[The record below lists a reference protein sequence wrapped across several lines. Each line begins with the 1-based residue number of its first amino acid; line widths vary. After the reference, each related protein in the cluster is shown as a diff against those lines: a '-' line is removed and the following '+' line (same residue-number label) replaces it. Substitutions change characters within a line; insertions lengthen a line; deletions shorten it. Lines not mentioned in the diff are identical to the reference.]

1 MKKVSIIMPNYNH
14 APFLRERL
22 DSIFA
27 QDYANKEVILLDDA
41 STDESK
47 TVINEYAVR
56 PEVKHV
62 ILNDANSGNTFIQWE
77 KGLSLATGDYIWIAE
92 SDDVADSRLVSRLV
106 GVLEQSDAMIAFA
119 HSEWIDEVGTIIP
132 RNYDKQWSKDFVM
145 DGVSFVKKYLL
156 GYSHICNASAVL
168 FRRSALGGVDMEQ
181 VQQYSASGDRLFWI
195 SIALQGK
202 VAYVTDALNRFRQ
215 HTNKV
220 SGGAEY
226 EGRNIIQDYS
236 IYSSVA
242 PQLCLS
248 RCERRMICGYHWQ
261 AIHRSTVSALG
272 REKAMGV
279 WNAEPLFGWLSWGMY
294 MLCRLKDKVG
304 LGFRV

>member
-41 STDESK
+41 SIDESR
-47 TVINEYAVR
+47 VILNEYAAR

-62 ILNDANSGNTFIQWE
+62 VLNDTNSGNTFMQWE

-92 SDDVADSRLVSRLV
+92 SDDVADSTLVSRLV
-106 GVLEQSDAMIAFA
+106 SALEQSDALIAFA
-119 HSEWIDEVGTIIP
+119 HSEWIDERGVIIP
-132 RNYDKQWSKDFVM
+132 RNRDKQWKSDFVIE
-145 DGVSFVKKYLL
+145 GVPFVKKYLL
-156 GYSHICNASAVL
+156 GYSYICNASAVL
-168 FRRSALGGVDMEQ
+168 FRRSALGGVDMQQ
-181 VQQYSASGDRLFWI
+181 VKQYSASGDRLFWI

-202 VAYVTDALNRFRQ
+202 VTYIAEPLNRFRQ

-226 EGRNIIQDYS
+226 EGRNILQDYA
-236 IYSSVA
+236 IYTHVA
-242 PQLCLS
+242 PRLCLS
-248 RCERRMICGYHWQ
+248 RCERRMVCGYHWQ
-261 AIHRSTVSALG
+261 AIHRPSVSVSG
-272 REKAMGV
+272 REKAMQV
-279 WNAEPLFGWLSWGMY
+279 WGAEPLFGLLSWGMY
-294 MLCRLKDKVG
+294 MLCRLKSKMR
-304 LGFRV
+304 F

>member
-41 STDESK
+41 STDESR
-47 TVINEYAVR
+47 VILNDYAAR

-62 ILNDANSGNTFIQWE
+62 ILNDTNSGNTFMQWE

-92 SDDVADSRLVSRLV
+92 SDDVADSTLVSRLV
-106 GVLEQSDAMIAFA
+106 SALEQSDALIAFA
-119 HSEWIDEVGTIIP
+119 HSEWIDERGVIIP
-132 RNYDKQWSKDFVM
+132 RNRDKQWKSDFVM
-145 DGVSFVKKYLL
+145 EGVPFVKKYLL

-168 FRRSALGGVDMEQ
+168 FHRSALGGVDMQ
-181 VQQYSASGDRLFWI
+181 HVKQYSASGDRLFWI

-202 VAYVTDALNRFRQ
+202 VTYIAEPLNRFRQ

-226 EGRNIIQDYS
+226 EGRNILQDYA
-236 IYSSVA
+236 IYTHVA
-242 PQLCLS
+242 PRLCLS
-248 RCERRMICGYHWQ
+248 RCERRMVCGYHWQ
-261 AIHRSTVSALG
+261 AIHRPTVSVSG
-272 REKAMGV
+272 REKAMQV
-279 WNAEPLFGWLSWGMY
+279 WGAEPLFGLLSWGMY
-294 MLCRLKDKVG
+294 MLCRLKSKMR
-304 LGFRV
+304 F

>member
-41 STDESK
+41 SIDESR
-47 TVINEYAVR
+47 VILNEYAAR

-62 ILNDANSGNTFIQWE
+62 VLNDTNSGNTFMQWE

-92 SDDVADSRLVSRLV
+92 SDDVADSTLVSRLV
-106 GVLEQSDAMIAFA
+106 SALEQSDALIAFA
-119 HSEWIDEVGTIIP
+119 HSEWIDERGVFIP
-132 RNYDKQWSKDFVM
+132 RNRVKQWKSDFVIE
-145 DGVSFVKKYLL
+145 GVPFVKKYLL
-156 GYSHICNASAVL
+156 GYSYICNASAVL
-168 FRRSALGGVDMEQ
+168 FRRSALGGVDMQQ
-181 VQQYSASGDRLFWI
+181 VKQYSASGDRLFWI

-202 VAYVTDALNRFRQ
+202 VTYIAEPLNRFRQ

-226 EGRNIIQDYS
+226 EGRNILQDYA
-236 IYSSVA
+236 IYTHVA
-242 PQLCLS
+242 PRLCLS
-248 RCERRMICGYHWQ
+248 RCERRMVCGYHWQ
-261 AIHRSTVSALG
+261 AIHRPSVSVSG
-272 REKAMGV
+272 REKAMQV
-279 WNAEPLFGWLSWGMY
+279 WGAEPLFGLLSWGMY
-294 MLCRLKDKVG
+294 MLCRLKSKMR
-304 LGFRV
+304 F

>member
-1 MKKVSIIMPNYNH
+1 MPNYNH

-106 GVLEQSDAMIAFA
+106 GVLEQSNAMIAFA

-132 RNYDKQWSKDFVM
+132 RNRDKQWKSDFVM
-145 DGVSFVKKYLL
+145 EGVSFVKKYLL

-181 VQQYSASGDRLFWI
+181 VKQYSASGDRLFWI

-202 VAYVTDALNRFRQ
+202 VAYVADTLSRFRQ

-261 AIHRSTVSALG
+261 AIHRSTVSVNG
-272 REKAMGV
+272 REKAMSV
-279 WNAEPLFGWLSWGMY
+279 WSAEPLFGWLSWGMY

>member
-41 STDESK
+41 STDGSK

-92 SDDVADSRLVSRLV
+92 SDDVADNRLVSRLV

-132 RNYDKQWSKDFVM
+132 RNRDKQWKSDFVM

-168 FRRSALGGVDMEQ
+168 FRRSALGGVNMEQ
-181 VQQYSASGDRLFWI
+181 VKQYTASGDRLFWI

-202 VAYVTDALNRFRQ
+202 VAYVADTLSRFRQ

-248 RCERRMICGYHWQ
+248 QCEQRMVCGYHWQ
-261 AIHRSTVSALG
+261 AIHRSTVSVNG
-272 REKAMGV
+272 REKAMSV
-279 WNAEPLFGWLSWGMY
+279 WSAEPLFGRFSWWMY
-294 MLCRLKDKVG
+294 MLCRLKSKMIC
-304 LGFRV
+304 R

>member
-1 MKKVSIIMPNYNH
+1 MKKVSVIMPNYNH

-41 STDESK
+41 STDESR
-47 TVINEYAVR
+47 TILNEYAAR

-106 GVLEQSDAMIAFA
+106 SALEQSDAMIAFA
-119 HSEWIDEVGTIIP
+119 HSEWIDERGVVIP
-132 RNYDKQWSKDFVM
+132 RNCDKQWSEDFVM
-145 DGVSFVKKYLL
+145 DGVSFIKKYLL

-168 FRRSALGGVDMEQ
+168 FRRSALSGVDMQ
-181 VQQYSASGDRLFWI
+181 HVQQYSASGDRLFWI
-195 SIALQGK
+195 SLALQGK
-202 VAYVTDALNRFRQ
+202 VAYVADSLSRFRQ

-226 EGRNIIQDYS
+226 EGRNIIQDYA
-236 IYSSVA
+236 IYTQIA
-242 PQLCLS
+242 PRLSMS
-248 RCERRMICGYHWQ
+248 RCEQRMVCGYHWH
-261 AIHRSTVSALG
+261 AIHRPSVSVNG
-272 REKAMGV
+272 REKAMSV
-279 WNAEPLFGWLSWGMY
+279 WSAEPLFGRFSWWMY
-294 MLCRLKDKVG
+294 MLCRLKSKMR
-304 LGFRV
+304 F

>member
-41 STDESK
+41 SIDESR
-47 TVINEYAVR
+47 VILNEYAAR

-62 ILNDANSGNTFIQWE
+62 VLNDANSGNTFMQWE

-92 SDDVADSRLVSRLV
+92 SDDVADSTLVSRLV
-106 GVLEQSDAMIAFA
+106 SVLEQSDAMIAFA
-119 HSEWIDEVGTIIP
+119 HSEWIDEAGTIIP

-145 DGVSFVKKYLL
+145 EGVSFVKKYLL
-156 GYSHICNASAVL
+156 GYSYICNASAVL
-168 FRRSALGGVDMEQ
+168 FRRSALGGVDMQ
-181 VQQYSASGDRLFWI
+181 HVKQYSASGDRLFWI
-195 SIALQGK
+195 SLAWQGK
-202 VAYVTDALNRFRQ
+202 VTYIAEPLNRFRQ

-226 EGRNIIQDYS
+226 EGRNILQDYA
-236 IYSSVA
+236 IYTHVA
-242 PQLCLS
+242 PRLCLS
-248 RCERRMICGYHWQ
+248 RCERRMVCGYHWQ
-261 AIHRSTVSALG
+261 AIHRPSVSVSG
-272 REKAMGV
+272 RERAMRV
-279 WNAEPLFGWLSWGMY
+279 WSAEPLFGLLSWGMY
-294 MLCRLKDKVG
+294 MLCRLKSKMR
-304 LGFRV
+304 F

>member
-41 STDESK
+41 SIDESR
-47 TVINEYAVR
+47 VILNEYAAR

-62 ILNDANSGNTFIQWE
+62 ILNDTNSGNTFMQWE

-92 SDDVADSRLVSRLV
+92 SDDVADSTLVSRLV
-106 GVLEQSDAMIAFA
+106 SALEQSDALIAFA
-119 HSEWIDEVGTIIP
+119 HSEWIDERGVIIP
-132 RNYDKQWSKDFVM
+132 RNRDKQWSEDFVM
-145 DGVSFVKKYLL
+145 EGVPFVKKFLL
-156 GYSHICNASAVL
+156 GYSYICNASAVL
-168 FRRSALGGVDMEQ
+168 FRRSALGGVDMQ
-181 VQQYSASGDRLFWI
+181 HVQQYSASGDRLFWI

-202 VAYVTDALNRFRQ
+202 VTYIAEPLNRFRQ

-226 EGRNIIQDYS
+226 EGRNILQDYA
-236 IYSSVA
+236 IYTHVA
-242 PQLCLS
+242 PHLCLS
-248 RCERRMICGYHWQ
+248 RCERRMVCGYHWQ
-261 AIHRSTVSALG
+261 AIHRPAVSALG
-272 REKAMGV
+272 RERAMRV
-279 WNAEPLFGWLSWGMY
+279 WSAEPLFGSLSWGMY
-294 MLCRLKDKVG
+294 MLCRLKSKMR
-304 LGFRV
+304 F

>member
-41 STDESK
+41 STDGSK

-132 RNYDKQWSKDFVM
+132 RNRDKQWKSDFVM

-168 FRRSALGGVDMEQ
+168 FRRSALGGVNMEQ
-181 VQQYSASGDRLFWI
+181 VKQYTASGDRLFWI

-202 VAYVTDALNRFRQ
+202 VAYVADMLSRFRQ

-248 RCERRMICGYHWQ
+248 QCEQRMVCGYHWQ
-261 AIHRSTVSALG
+261 AIHRSTVSVNG
-272 REKAMGV
+272 REKAMSV
-279 WNAEPLFGWLSWGMY
+279 WSAEPLFGRFSWWMY
-294 MLCRLKDKVG
+294 MLCRLKSKMIC
-304 LGFRV
+304 R

>member
-41 STDESK
+41 SIDESR
-47 TVINEYAVR
+47 VILNEYAAR

-62 ILNDANSGNTFIQWE
+62 ILNDTNSGNTFMQWE

-92 SDDVADSRLVSRLV
+92 SDDVADSTLVSRLV
-106 GVLEQSDAMIAFA
+106 SALEQSDALIAFA
-119 HSEWIDEVGTIIP
+119 HSEWIDERGVIIP
-132 RNYDKQWSKDFVM
+132 RNRDKQWSEDFVM
-145 DGVSFVKKYLL
+145 EGVPFVKKYLL

-168 FRRSALGGVDMEQ
+168 FRRSALGGVDMQ
-181 VQQYSASGDRLFWI
+181 HVKQYSASGDRLFWI

-202 VAYVTDALNRFRQ
+202 VTYIAEPLNRFRQ

-226 EGRNIIQDYS
+226 EGRNILQDYA
-236 IYSSVA
+236 IYTHVA
-242 PQLCLS
+242 PHLCLS
-248 RCERRMICGYHWQ
+248 RCERRMVCGYHWQ
-261 AIHRSTVSALG
+261 AIHRPTVSVSG
-272 REKAMGV
+272 REKAMQV
-279 WNAEPLFGWLSWGMY
+279 WGAEPLFGLLSWGMY
-294 MLCRLKDKVG
+294 MLCRLKSKMR
-304 LGFRV
+304 F

>member
-41 STDESK
+41 SIDESR
-47 TVINEYAVR
+47 VILNEYAAR

-62 ILNDANSGNTFIQWE
+62 ILNDTNSGNTFMQWE

-92 SDDVADSRLVSRLV
+92 SDDVADSTLVSRLV
-106 GVLEQSDAMIAFA
+106 SALEQSDALIAFA
-119 HSEWIDEVGTIIP
+119 HSEWIDEAGTIIP

-145 DGVSFVKKYLL
+145 EGVSFVKKYLL
-156 GYSHICNASAVL
+156 GYSYICNASAVL
-168 FRRSALGGVDMEQ
+168 FRRSALGGVDMQ
-181 VQQYSASGDRLFWI
+181 HVQQYSASGDRLFWI
-195 SIALQGK
+195 SLALQGK
-202 VAYVTDALNRFRQ
+202 VTYIAEPLNRFRQ

-226 EGRNIIQDYS
+226 EGRNILQDYA
-236 IYSSVA
+236 IYTHVA
-242 PQLCLS
+242 PRLCLS
-248 RCERRMICGYHWQ
+248 RCERRMVCGYHWQ
-261 AIHRSTVSALG
+261 AIHRPTVSALG
-272 REKAMGV
+272 REKAMQV
-279 WNAEPLFGWLSWGMY
+279 WGAEPLFGLLSWGMY
-294 MLCRLKDKVG
+294 MLCRLKSKMR
-304 LGFRV
+304 F

>member
-1 MKKVSIIMPNYNH
+1 MPNYNH

-106 GVLEQSDAMIAFA
+106 GVLEQSNAMIAFA

-132 RNYDKQWSKDFVM
+132 RNRDKQWKSDFVM
-145 DGVSFVKKYLL
+145 EGVSFIKKYLL

-181 VQQYSASGDRLFWI
+181 VKQYSASGDRLFWI

-202 VAYVTDALNRFRQ
+202 VAYVADTLSRFRQ

-261 AIHRSTVSALG
+261 AIHRSTVSVNG
-272 REKAMGV
+272 REKAMSV
-279 WNAEPLFGWLSWGMY
+279 WSAEPLFGWLSWGMY

>member
-145 DGVSFVKKYLL
+145 DGVSFIKKYLL

-168 FRRSALGGVDMEQ
+168 FRRSALGGVDMQQ

-202 VAYVTDALNRFRQ
+202 VAYVADALNRFRQ

-248 RCERRMICGYHWQ
+248 QCERRMICGYHWQ

-272 REKAMGV
+272 REKAMSV
-279 WNAEPLFGWLSWGMY
+279 WSAEPLFGRFSWWMY
-294 MLCRLKDKVG
+294 MLCRLKSKMR
-304 LGFRV
+304 F

>member
-41 STDESK
+41 SIDESR
-47 TVINEYAVR
+47 VILNEYAAR

-62 ILNDANSGNTFIQWE
+62 VLNDTNSGNTFMQWE

-92 SDDVADSRLVSRLV
+92 SDDVADSTLVSRLV
-106 GVLEQSDAMIAFA
+106 SALEQSDALIAFA
-119 HSEWIDEVGTIIP
+119 HSEWIDERGVIIP
-132 RNYDKQWSKDFVM
+132 RNRDKQWKSDFVIE
-145 DGVSFVKKYLL
+145 GVPFVKKYLL
-156 GYSHICNASAVL
+156 GYSYICNASAVL
-168 FRRSALGGVDMEQ
+168 FRRSALGGVDMQ
-181 VQQYSASGDRLFWI
+181 HVKQYSASGDRLFWI

-202 VAYVTDALNRFRQ
+202 VTYIAEPLNRFRQ

-226 EGRNIIQDYS
+226 EGRNILQDYA
-236 IYSSVA
+236 IYTHVA
-242 PQLCLS
+242 PRLCLS
-248 RCERRMICGYHWQ
+248 RCEQRMVCGYHWQ
-261 AIHRSTVSALG
+261 AIHRPAVSALG
-272 REKAMGV
+272 REKAMQV
-279 WNAEPLFGWLSWGMY
+279 WGAEPLFGLLSWGMY
-294 MLCRLKDKVG
+294 MLCRLKSKMR
-304 LGFRV
+304 F

>member
-92 SDDVADSRLVSRLV
+92 SDDVADNRLVSRLV

-132 RNYDKQWSKDFVM
+132 RNRDKQWKSDFVM
-145 DGVSFVKKYLL
+145 EGVSFIKKYLL

-168 FRRSALGGVDMEQ
+168 FRRSALGGVNMEQ
-181 VQQYSASGDRLFWI
+181 VKQYTASGDRLFWI

-202 VAYVTDALNRFRQ
+202 VAYVADALNRFRQ

-248 RCERRMICGYHWQ
+248 QCEQRMVCGYHWH
-261 AIHRSTVSALG
+261 AIHRPSVSVNG
-272 REKAMGV
+272 REKAMSV
-279 WNAEPLFGWLSWGMY
+279 WSAEPLFGRFSWWMY

>member
-14 APFLRERL
+14 APFLHERL

-41 STDESK
+41 STDESR
-47 TVINEYAVR
+47 TILNEYAVR

-106 GVLEQSDAMIAFA
+106 SALEQSDAMIAFA

-132 RNYDKQWSKDFVM
+132 RNRDKQWSEDFVM
-145 DGVSFVKKYLL
+145 DGVPFVKKYLL
-156 GYSHICNASAVL
+156 GYSYICNASAVL
-168 FRRSALGGVDMEQ
+168 FRRSALGGVDMQ
-181 VQQYSASGDRLFWI
+181 HVQQYSASGDRLFWI
-195 SIALQGK
+195 SLALQGK
-202 VAYVTDALNRFRQ
+202 VTYIAEPLNRFRQ

-226 EGRNIIQDYS
+226 EGRNIIQDHA
-236 IYSSVA
+236 IYTQIA
-242 PQLCLS
+242 PRLSMS
-248 RCERRMICGYHWQ
+248 RCEQRMVCGYHWQ
-261 AIHRSTVSALG
+261 AIHRPTVSVSG
-272 REKAMGV
+272 REKAMSV
-279 WNAEPLFGWLSWGMY
+279 WSAEPLFGRSSWWMY
-294 MLCRLKDKVG
+294 MLCRLKSKMR
-304 LGFRV
+304 F

>member
-41 STDESK
+41 STDESR
-47 TVINEYAVR
+47 TILNEYAVR

-62 ILNDANSGNTFIQWE
+62 IINDANSGNTFIQWE

-132 RNYDKQWSKDFVM
+132 RNRDKQWSKDFVM
-145 DGVSFVKKYLL
+145 DGEGFVKRYLL
-156 GYSHICNASAVL
+156 GYSYICNASAVL
-168 FRRSALGGVDMEQ
+168 FRRSALSGVEMKS
-181 VQQYSASGDRLFWI
+181 VQQFTASGDRLFWI
-195 SIALQGK
+195 ALALQGK
-202 VAYVTDALNRFRQ
+202 VAYVADSLSCFRQ
-215 HTNKV
+215 HTQKV

-226 EGRNIIQDYS
+226 EGRNIIQDHA
-236 IYSSVA
+236 IYTHVA
-242 PQLCLS
+242 PRLSMS
-248 RCERRMICGYHWQ
+248 RCEQRMVCGYHWH
-261 AIHRSTVSALG
+261 AIHRPSVSVNG
-272 REKAMGV
+272 REKAMSV
-279 WNAEPLFGWLSWGMY
+279 WSAEPLFGRCSWWMY
-294 MLCRLKDKVG
+294 MLCRLKSKMR
-304 LGFRV
+304 F

>member
-14 APFLRERL
+14 APFLHERL

-41 STDESK
+41 STDESR
-47 TVINEYAVR
+47 TILNEYAVR

-106 GVLEQSDAMIAFA
+106 GALELSDAMIAFA

-132 RNYDKQWSKDFVM
+132 RNRDKQWSEDFVM
-145 DGVSFVKKYLL
+145 DGVPFVKKYLL
-156 GYSHICNASAVL
+156 GYSYICNASAVL
-168 FRRSALGGVDMEQ
+168 FRRSALGGVDMQ
-181 VQQYSASGDRLFWI
+181 HVQQYSASGDRLFWI
-195 SIALQGK
+195 SLALQGK
-202 VAYVTDALNRFRQ
+202 VTYIAEPLNRFRQ

-226 EGRNIIQDYS
+226 EGRNIIQDHA
-236 IYSSVA
+236 IYTQIA
-242 PQLCLS
+242 PRLSMS
-248 RCERRMICGYHWQ
+248 RCEQRMVCGYHWQ
-261 AIHRSTVSALG
+261 AIHRPTVSVSG
-272 REKAMGV
+272 REKAMSV
-279 WNAEPLFGWLSWGMY
+279 WSAEPLFGRSSWWMY
-294 MLCRLKDKVG
+294 MLCRLKSKMR
-304 LGFRV
+304 F

>member
-27 QDYANKEVILLDDA
+27 QDYTNKEVILLDDA
-41 STDESK
+41 STDESR
-47 TVINEYAVR
+47 TILNEYAAR

-62 ILNDANSGNTFIQWE
+62 VLNDANSGNTFIQWE

-106 GVLEQSDAMIAFA
+106 SALEQSDAMIAFA
-119 HSEWIDEVGTIIP
+119 HSEWIDERGVVIP
-132 RNYDKQWSKDFVM
+132 RNCDKQWSEDFVM
-145 DGVSFVKKYLL
+145 DGVSFIKKYLL

-168 FRRSALGGVDMEQ
+168 FRRSALSGVDMQ
-181 VQQYSASGDRLFWI
+181 HVQQYSASGDRLFWI
-195 SIALQGK
+195 ALALQGK
-202 VAYVTDALNRFRQ
+202 VTYIAEPLNRFRQ
-215 HTNKV
+215 HTHKV

-248 RCERRMICGYHWQ
+248 QCERRMICGYHWQ

-279 WNAEPLFGWLSWGMY
+279 WNAEPLFGRFSWWMY
-294 MLCRLKDKVG
+294 MLCRLKTKMI
-304 LGFRV
+304 FR

>member
-92 SDDVADSRLVSRLV
+92 SDDVADNRLVSRLV

-132 RNYDKQWSKDFVM
+132 RNRDKQWKSDFVM
-145 DGVSFVKKYLL
+145 EGVSFIKKYLL

-168 FRRSALGGVDMEQ
+168 FRRSALSGVDMEQ
-181 VQQYSASGDRLFWI
+181 VKQYTASGDRLFWI

-202 VAYVTDALNRFRQ
+202 VAYVADTLSRFRQ

-272 REKAMGV
+272 REKAMSV
-279 WNAEPLFGWLSWGMY
+279 WSAEPLFGWLSWGMY

>member
-119 HSEWIDEVGTIIP
+119 HSEWIDEVGMIIP

-145 DGVSFVKKYLL
+145 DGVSFIKKYLL

-168 FRRSALGGVDMEQ
+168 FRRSALGGVDMQ
-181 VQQYSASGDRLFWI
+181 HVQQYSASGDRLFWI

-202 VAYVTDALNRFRQ
+202 VAYVADALNRFRQ

-272 REKAMGV
+272 REKAMSV
-279 WNAEPLFGWLSWGMY
+279 WSAEPLFGRFSWGMY

>member
-56 PEVKHV
+56 SEVKHV
-62 ILNDANSGNTFIQWE
+62 ILNNANSGNTFIQWE
-77 KGLSLATGDYIWIAE
+77 NGLSLATGDYIWIAE

-132 RNYDKQWSKDFVM
+132 RNYDKQWKSDFVI
-145 DGVSFVKKYLL
+145 DGVSFIKKYLL

-181 VQQYSASGDRLFWI
+181 VKQYSASGDRLFWI

-202 VAYVTDALNRFRQ
+202 VAYVADTLSRFRQ

-236 IYSSVA
+236 IYSSVV

-272 REKAMGV
+272 REKAMSV
-279 WNAEPLFGWLSWGMY
+279 WSAEPLFGWLSWGMY

>member
-41 STDESK
+41 SIDESR
-47 TVINEYAVR
+47 VILNEYAAR

-62 ILNDANSGNTFIQWE
+62 VLNDANSGNTFMQWE

-92 SDDVADSRLVSRLV
+92 SDDVADSTLVSRLV
-106 GVLEQSDAMIAFA
+106 SALEQSDAMIAFA
-119 HSEWIDEVGTIIP
+119 HSEWIDEAGTIIP

-145 DGVSFVKKYLL
+145 EGVPFIKKYLL

-168 FRRSALGGVDMEQ
+168 FRRSALGGVDMQ
-181 VQQYSASGDRLFWI
+181 HVKQYSASGDRLFWI
-195 SIALQGK
+195 SLALQGK
-202 VAYVTDALNRFRQ
+202 VTYIAEPLNRFRQ
-215 HTNKV
+215 HTHKV

-226 EGRNIIQDYS
+226 EGRNILQDYA
-236 IYSSVA
+236 IYTHVA
-242 PQLCLS
+242 PRLCLS
-248 RCERRMICGYHWQ
+248 RCERRMVCGYHWH
-261 AIHRSTVSALG
+261 AIHRPSVSING
-272 REKAMGV
+272 REKAMSV
-279 WNAEPLFGWLSWGMY
+279 WGSEPLFGRFSWWMY
-294 MLCRLKDKVG
+294 MLCRLKSKMR
-304 LGFRV
+304 F